1 MKKLTCL
8 LLSLAMLLAL
18 CACGGSG
25 SPAPAAPQTPQQTP
39 APAQGGGAAAAQ
51 GAAEKEKITV
61 ILPRHELDTIGF
73 YEEKTREFEQASG
86 IEVELILMSWD
97 QVADRLTTDLAAGG
111 GTYDVIELDN
121 AWVEKFVKNGWIAP
135 LDGYVT
141 PEIKAG
147 VVPGLLDKF
156 SSGGSLY
163 GITWNND
170 TRFYMYN
177 AAKLAKAG
185 INKAP
190 ETWDEAVKDYQ
201 ALSAAGLV
209 NSAYIDCYNQEWAGA
224 NELIFFCSSFG
235 GKLISDDGKPVM
247 GTDPK
252 TKAAYQFLVDG
263 INNGFIDPS
272 SLTSSQETTND
283 VFCMGDTFLFLQA
296 WPSVYASANNPETS
310 NIVGEIEVADYII
323 HAAGEDGII
332 LTLPEAMSIT
342 STSQHKDAAWKYI
355 EFMSSRDV
363 EREKCLKLG
372 ALPIWTDLLTDPE
385 LLEMFPYWKNFS
397 NQIGK
402 ATGLPSVLWY
412 DEFVEVLTVESQR
425 ILLGEVSVD
434 EGLASMQK
442 QCEAL
447 VKEYGG

>member
-1 MKKLTCL
+1 MKKITCIL
-8 LLSLAMLLAL
+8 MTLAMVLSL
-18 CACGGSG
+18 CACGAVPGQ
-25 SPAPAAPQTPQQTP
+25 PAADASTGAGAETQ
-39 APAQGGGAAAAQ
+39 AAAT
-51 GAAEKEKITV
+51 GEKITV

-73 YEEKTREFEQASG
+73 YEEKTREFEEATG

-121 AWVEKFVKNGWIAP
+121 AWVEKFVKNDWIAP
-135 LDGYVT
+135 LDDYVT
-141 PEIKAG
+141 PEIKSG

-177 AAKLAKAG
+177 AAKLKEVG
-185 INKAP
+185 IDKAP
-190 ETWDEAVKDYQ
+190 ETWDEALEDYK
-201 ALSAAGLV
+201 ALSDAGLV
-209 NSAYIDCYNQEWAGA
+209 SSAYIDCYNQEWAGA
-224 NELIFFCSSFG
+224 SELIFLCASFG
-235 GKLISDDGKPVM
+235 GKLIDDDGKPVM

-283 VFCMGDTFLFLQA
+283 VFCMGDTFMFLQA
-296 WPSVYASANNPETS
+296 WPSVYASANNPDTS
-310 NIVGEIEVADYII
+310 NIVGEVEVADYII
-323 HAAGEDGII
+323 HDDGAEGII

-342 STSQHKDAAWKYI
+342 STSEHKDAAWKYI
-355 EFMSSRDV
+355 EFMSSHDV

-397 NQIGK
+397 NQIDK

-412 DEFVEVLTVESQR
+412 DEFVEVMTVESQR
-425 ILLGEVSVD
+425 ILLGEVSVE
-434 EGLASMQK
+434 EGLASMQE

-447 VKEYGG
+447 ASEYDN